1 MKDKDTSHPN
11 YVGQRIRQLRKSK
24 GVTQDY
30 VSELAGITSGYL
42 GHIERGEKTQSLS
55 TLAKIANALDTTVE
69 SLLAAPLS
77 EKDKCIRELVDIVS
91 GMPVEMIDSVTKHA
105 AIVRETLE
113 NIYKKSS
120 DSDSD

>member
-42 GHIERGEKTQSLS
+42 GQIERGEKTPSLS
-55 TLAKIANALDTTVE
+55 TLAKIANALDFRHDGRIFAGSAVE
-69 SLLAAPLS
+69 
-77 EKDKCIRELVDIVS
+77 REGQMYS
-91 GMPVEMIDSVTKHA
+91 
-105 AIVRETLE
+105 
-113 NIYKKSS
+113 
-120 DSDSD
+120 

>member
-42 GHIERGEKTQSLS
+42 GQIERGEKTPSLS
-55 TLAKIANALDTTVE
+55 TLAKIANALDTTV
-69 SLLAAPLS
+69 
-77 EKDKCIRELVDIVS
+77 
-91 GMPVEMIDSVTKHA
+91 
-105 AIVRETLE
+105 
-113 NIYKKSS
+113 
-120 DSDSD
+120 

>member
-42 GHIERGEKTQSLS
+42 GQIEICEVRRLRRSALWPRS
-55 TLAKIANALDTTVE
+55 PTL
-69 SLLAAPLS
+69 
-77 EKDKCIRELVDIVS
+77 
-91 GMPVEMIDSVTKHA
+91 
-105 AIVRETLE
+105 
-113 NIYKKSS
+113 
-120 DSDSD
+120 

>member
-42 GHIERGEKTQSLS
+42 GQIERGEKTPSLS
-55 TLAKIANALDTTVE
+55 TLAKIANALDT
-69 SLLAAPLS
+69 
-77 EKDKCIRELVDIVS
+77 KDKCIRELVDIVS